1 MAKREI
7 IIELRVDQ
15 KTAVNDLGKAKV
27 ELINLK
33 EAERALV
40 KEIKLAGSA
49 TALQQKELGRLQG
62 ASAKTSANIR
72 ELRNEVG
79 ELTKNS
85 LRFRDKMAEASRA
98 GLGAFGL
105 QALSVTAAV
114 TGAVAVFRDAIGTV
128 KDFEVALSGIKALG
142 GARMSAA

>member
-40 KEIKLAGSA
+40 KERTWQA
-49 TALQQKELGRLQG
+49 TGRV
-62 ASAKTSANIR
+62 R
-72 ELRNEVG
+72 
-79 ELTKNS
+79 KNFS
-85 LRFRDKMAEASRA
+85 KHSRA
-98 GLGAFGL
+98 
-105 QALSVTAAV
+105 
-114 TGAVAVFRDAIGTV
+114 
-128 KDFEVALSGIKALG
+128 
-142 GARMSAA
+142 